1 MFQREDW
8 TLFRNL
14 TTISQKA
21 GVPKAHL
28 RRLALK
34 ELADNALDSSGNV
47 ELEEVST
54 NTYVVS
60 DSGPGIPGGPED
72 IARLFSI
79 ARPLT
84 STKIVRLPVR
94 GALGNGLRVVAG
106 IVLASGG
113 QLEVS
118 TKGVAY
124 TLEPHDDGT
133 TRVVDTQPSSVT
145 KGTAIKIT
153 FGPNMEKSGE
163 DLHWAKLAKM
173 FRFAKVYEGKTSA
186 WWYDSDSFY
195 ELLLAAAGRSTA
207 EVLEYFDGFGPKKQS
222 AQTFVSKLG
231 VADDPSQVSREQA
244 GVLLKAM
251 REVAPHIGPKKLGGV
266 GKDISDAYAREE
278 GTLEMAPGR
287 KGIPAYLPFVV
298 ECWAVANNG
307 EEEEDRIIAYVN
319 GTPITG
325 RMTIERRKA
334 AAVAIFGC
342 GLRNLIDGV
351 SKKKCTV
358 LLNVTTPYM
367 PITTDGK
374 EPDFSQYI
382 NPIYNVMR
390 KATKKLRT
398 LIRKSNPAGDSQTKI
413 IVNNLY
419 DAIDKASG
427 NGQYRYSLRQLFYA
441 IRPYILE
448 GDADNRELDYN
459 HFGRVITK
467 YESENGELEGMYR
480 DPRGTLYHPH
490 LRQSIPIGT
499 MAVEQYQRPEWSF
512 NKVLYCEKE
521 GFLHLLQTVN
531 WPERHDCALLS
542 SKGFASR
549 AVRDVIDLLGEG
561 TEEVTFFCIHDADA
575 SGTLIYQALQ
585 EGTLARGGRRVKII
599 NLGLEAWEAVD
610 MDLEIERFDRKG
622 ERKSPVANYVHD
634 RDSDE
639 GEQWAKWY
647 QNNRVELNSM
657 TSPQFLEWLDRKVA
671 PYSKGKVVPPERVL
685 EKKFKSRLKDVVAD
699 RLTRQI
705 LENAGFSDMLK
716 IEYDN
721 VVARANGMD
730 LRGAVNEDLENNPH
744 DLWDKPLDRLARKV
758 ASE

>member
-21 GVPKAHL
+21 GVPKSQL

-47 ELEEVST
+47 ELEKVTAST
-54 NTYVVS
+54 YIVK
-60 DSGPGIPGGPED
+60 DFGPGIPGGPQD

-113 QLEVS
+113 QLEVA

-124 TLEPHDDGT
+124 TLEPRDDGT

-145 KGTAIKIT
+145 QGTAIKIT
-153 FGPNMEKSGE
+153 FGPNMESSGD
-163 DLHWAKLAKM
+163 DLHWADLAKL
-173 FRFAKVYEGKTSA
+173 FRFAKVYDGKTSA

-195 ELLLAAAGRSTA
+195 ELLLAAAGRTTA
-207 EVLEYFDGFGPKKQS
+207 EVLEYFDGFGGKKQD
-222 AQTFVSKLG
+222 AQSFVVKAG
-231 VADDPSQVSREQA
+231 VADDPSQVTREDA
-244 GVLLKAM
+244 AKLLEAM
-251 REVAPHIGPKKLGGV
+251 RHVSPAISAKKLGGV
-266 GKDISDAYAREE
+266 GKEISGAYAREE
-278 GTLEMAPGR
+278 GTLEMKPGR
-287 KGIPAYLPFVV
+287 RGVAAHLPFVV
-298 ECWAVANNG
+298 ECWAVAKENQD
-307 EEEEDRIIAYVN
+307 EDDGIIAYVN

-334 AAVAIFGC
+334 SAVAIFGC
-342 GLRNLIDGV
+342 GMRNLIDGV

-398 LIRKSNPAGDSQTKI
+398 IIKRSNPSGDSQTKI
-413 IVNNLY
+413 IVNSLY

-441 IRPYILE
+441 IRPYIL
-448 GDADNRELDYN
+448 DSDVDNKELDYN
-459 HFGRVITK
+459 HFSRVITK
-467 YESENGELEGMYR
+467 YEAENGELEGMYR

-499 MAVEQYQRPEWSF
+499 MAVEQYRRPEWNF

-585 EGTLARGGRRVKII
+585 EGTLARGGRKVKII
-599 NLGLEAWEAVD
+599 NLGLEAWEAMD
-610 MDLEIERFDRKG
+610 MNLEVERFERKG
-622 ERKSPVANYVHD
+622 ERKSPVASYVRERD
-634 RDSDE
+634 RDE
-639 GEQWAKWY
+639 GESWTRWY
-647 QNNRVELNSM
+647 QNKRVELNSM
-657 TSPQFLEWLDRKVA
+657 TSPQFLEWLDEKIA
-671 PYSKGKVVPPERVL
+671 PYSKGKVIPPERVL
-685 EKKFKSRLKDVVAD
+685 EKKFQGRLKDVVAHQ
-699 RLTRQI
+699 LTQEI
-705 LENAGFSDMLK
+705 LAKAGFDEKLK
-716 IEYDN
+716 AEYEN
-721 VVARANGMD
+721 LLSKVNGMD
-730 LRGAVNEDLENNPH
+730 LRGAVSEDLENNPH

-758 ASE
+758 ARE